1 MKIRFLTP
9 ASRDLADAAEYYE
22 KQIPGLGIQFMD
34 EVEAAIDRIMAFP
47 FAWQSLS
54 RRTRRCLLNRFP
66 YGLIYEQRESEI
78 VIVAVGHQHRQPDF
92 WKPGTQ

>member
-34 EVEAAIDRIMAFP
+34 EVEAAISRIVAFP
-47 FAWQSLS
+47 LAWQPLS
-54 RRTRRCLLNRFP
+54 QRTRRCLLNRFP
-66 YGLIYEQRESEI
+66 YGLIYEQRKSEI

-92 WKPGTQ
+92 WKPKTQ